1 MSLVHA
7 RTPVEASAMDDAL
20 REVDQ
25 HTDDGERAALVC
37 TRLTHL
43 LKDAE
48 RNTREDR

>member
-1 MSLVHA
+1 MSLVHD
-7 RTPVEASAMDDAL
+7 RTPVEVAAADDAL

-37 TRLTHL
+37 TRLAHL
-43 LKDAE
+43 LKDAA